1 LSDEDFKAF
10 TDYLLEKKFTYTS
23 QTEKYYE
30 ELLKMAKLEGLDK
43 SAQNEFDALKLK
55 ITPDIMKNIADNK
68 AEISELLSLEIINR
82 YYFQK
87 GEIQFSLRGDED
99 LKIAK
104 EKLSNKEE
112 FSKILMNK

>member
-1 LSDEDFKAF
+1 LYFDFATQYVSTHPTISKPTEFTLSDEDFKAF

-68 AEISELLSLEIINR
+68 AEISELLKS
-82 YYFQK
+82 
-87 GEIQFSLRGDED
+87 
-99 LKIAK
+99 
-104 EKLSNKEE
+104 
-112 FSKILMNK
+112 